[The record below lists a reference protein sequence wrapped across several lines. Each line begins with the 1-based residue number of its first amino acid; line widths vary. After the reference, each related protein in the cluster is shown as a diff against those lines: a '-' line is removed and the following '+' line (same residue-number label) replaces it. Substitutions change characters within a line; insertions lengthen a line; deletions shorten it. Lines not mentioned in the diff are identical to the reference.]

1 MYSNLNNGELKEKE
15 QNFYDAILDLYKSPK
30 FKSPNDK
37 LEDSEEGARFL
48 KALKSY
54 DFNALPYHTLT
65 MLVYTPE
72 NDEIEYFA
80 DSIHRA
86 ISESDCDLETKK
98 KTLKIRLHLLLAEQQ
113 KQSLYT
119 KQDEK
124 IKVLDEESKKLK
136 KTIGDIEDVANK
148 VEITSENTEK
158 KYNDIISQYISILG
172 IFAAILMTAFGGIQ
186 AFSSIYKDNSFPL
199 KDSLLI
205 ACIGFMGILLLI
217 FILLNGIA
225 KLTDKNIDS
234 SEGKWFNRH
243 PTLINSFILL
253 STIIVFILVSKIVGI
268 PSVLTDNNW
277 LWLLVILYP
286 GIMFYFFN
294 RKSKN

>member
-15 QNFYDAILDLYKSPK
+15 QDFYDAILNLYESPN
-30 FKSPNDK
+30 FKSPNDR
-37 LEDSEEGARFL
+37 LEDSYEGLRFL
-48 KALKSY
+48 ELLKSY

-72 NDEIEYFA
+72 NNEIEYFA
-80 DSIHRA
+80 DSIHKA
-86 ISESDCDLETKK
+86 ISESDYDLELKK

-124 IKVLDEESKKLK
+124 IKAMDEETKKLK
-136 KTIGDIEDVANK
+136 ETINHIEDVAKK
-148 VEITSENTEK
+148 VEKTSESTEK

-186 AFSSIYKDNSFPL
+186 AFSSIYKDNSFNL
-199 KDSLLI
+199 EDSLMI

-225 KLTDKNIDS
+225 KLTGKSIDS
-234 SEGKWFNRH
+234 SEGRWFNRH
-243 PTLINSFILL
+243 PTLINSFIIL
-253 STIIVFILVSKIVGI
+253 STIIAFILVLKIVKI
-268 PSVLTDNNW
+268 PSVLINNSW
-277 LWLLVILYP
+277 LWVVPILYP
-286 GIMFYFFN
+286 VVMFCIFN
-294 RKSKN
+294 KKST

>member
-1 MYSNLNNGELKEKE
+1 MYSDLNNGELKEKE
-15 QNFYDAILDLYKSPK
+15 QNFYDAILDLYKSPE

-37 LEDSEEGARFL
+37 LEDSEEGRRFISS
-48 KALKSY
+48 LKSY

-86 ISESDCDLETKK
+86 ISESDYDLEIKK

-124 IKVLDEESKKLK
+124 IKALDEESKKLK
-136 KTIGDIEDVANK
+136 KTIKDIENVADNVK
-148 VEITSENTEK
+148 EISENTEK

-268 PSVLTDNNW
+268 PSILTDNNW

-286 GIMFYFFN
+286 GTMFFFFN
-294 RKSKN
+294 RKG

>member
-1 MYSNLNNGELKEKE
+1 MYSNLNNGDLKEKE
-15 QNFYDAILDLYKSPK
+15 QDFYDAILNLYKSSN
-30 FKSPNDK
+30 FKSLNDK
-37 LEDSEEGARFL
+37 LEDSEEGLRFL
-48 KALKSY
+48 EVLKNY

-72 NDEIEYFA
+72 NNEIEYFA
-80 DSIHRA
+80 DSIHKA
-86 ISESDCDLETKK
+86 ISESNYDSELKK

-124 IKVLDEESKKLK
+124 IKAMDEETKKLK
-136 KTIGDIEDVANK
+136 RTIEELETVTNNIKT
-148 VEITSENTEK
+148 TSENTER

-186 AFSSIYKDNSFPL
+186 AFSSIYKDNSFTL
-199 KDSLLI
+199 EDSLMI

-225 KLTDKNIDS
+225 KLTDKSIDS
-234 SEGKWFNRH
+234 REGKWFNRH
-243 PTLINSFILL
+243 PTLINSFIIL
-253 STIIVFILVSKIVGI
+253 STIIVFILVLKIVKI
-268 PSVLTDNNW
+268 PSVFIDNSW
-277 LWLLVILYP
+277 LWLVPISYP
-286 GIMFYFFN
+286 FLMFYIFN
-294 RKSKN
+294 RKPK